1 MCHRLQKVNNDLQ
14 DKEGGLVATLNSIKI
29 EGHER
34 EATEEEGV
42 EAENAEGRREAFK
55 SNDNVDSRLQK
66 LTTWYGTANLD
77 SLSMSFMLDIE
88 DKIKDRIWFEK
99 QATSGTVAVEIPGV
113 NCLAM
118 YAPHTQAG
126 NLRVE
131 CQGIQAS
138 FDASIIRLLVSMH
151 RSWIVSG
158 SEKRKN
164 IPLHTGS
171 ETKHSQRSMSMMVE
185 RMIDM
190 INHDV
195 DDRHFAVDVVLFVET
210 GKCIVWD
217 HGRTKE
223 LFSVDLPEVH
233 ANSIIGLGV
242 ENNYEYV
249 DVRGITHVIWSP
261 VHVTPIVMFLS
272 ELISE
277 IRDMDHS
284 LKRELFEAYI
294 TMGLIAQILATTTLL
309 LVIRKTI
316 TIQVLGMS
324 RKPVNQPL

>member
-1 MCHRLQKVNNDLQ
+1 MV
-14 DKEGGLVATLNSIKI
+14 
-29 EGHER
+29 
-34 EATEEEGV
+34 
-42 EAENAEGRREAFK
+42 
-55 SNDNVDSRLQK
+55 
-66 LTTWYGTANLD
+66 WTANLD
-77 SLSMSFMLDIE
+77 SFSMSFMLDIE

-99 QATSGTVAVEIPGV
+99 QATSSTVAVEVPGI

-118 YAPHTQAG
+118 YAPHAQSG

-158 SEKRKN
+158 SEKRKWKVSKAKLLASTN
-164 IPLHTGS
+164 NTAKYSGYRNNQ
-171 ETKHSQRSMSMMVE
+171 TQRSNSEEDGDGFQRSDYESEYSDESDDSQNAQNMFE
-185 RMIDM
+185 YDGREDDYM

-233 ANSIIGLGV
+233 A
-242 ENNYEYV
+242 
-249 DVRGITHVIWSP
+249 
-261 VHVTPIVMFLS
+261 
-272 ELISE
+272 
-277 IRDMDHS
+277 
-284 LKRELFEAYI
+284 K
-294 TMGLIAQILATTTLL
+294 
-309 LVIRKTI
+309 
-316 TIQVLGMS
+316 VL
-324 RKPVNQPL
+324 